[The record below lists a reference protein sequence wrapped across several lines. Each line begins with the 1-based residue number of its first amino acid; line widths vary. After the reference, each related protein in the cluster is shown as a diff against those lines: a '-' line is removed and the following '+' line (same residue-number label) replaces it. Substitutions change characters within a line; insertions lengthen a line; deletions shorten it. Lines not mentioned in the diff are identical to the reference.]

1 MKGSIRILT
10 EASGSLT
17 AAWLLRAIREA
28 GHQPV
33 GSDILEVTPAL
44 CLADD
49 FIRLPSADD
58 PRLWEQTATLLRA
71 HRIDLV
77 IPSLDETLAGWAE
90 RREAFAAA
98 GTQIL
103 ISPSETLAVCQDKWR
118 TYQFFREQGIPTVAT
133 SREQRHPLVKPR
145 FGRGGSGVRIT
156 KEPVDMTGML
166 SQEVAAGFEVTVD
179 ALFNHRGE
187 AVYVVPRRRI
197 GVRDGKSTGG
207 ETFAHAGIERLVRR
221 IGEAL
226 PFHGPINFQCF
237 LDGNTIRFI
246 EINPRIAGGM
256 ALGLAATENWIR
268 VIVEHLLPGK
278 AVTPVPVRYGLRM
291 VRYYAECFI
300 EGASQ

>member
-1 MKGSIRILT
+1 MRILT

-17 AAWLLRAIREA
+17 AAWLMRAIREA

-33 GSDILEVTPAL
+33 GSDILDITPAR

-49 FIRLPSADD
+49 FIRLPPADD
-58 PRLWEQTATLLRA
+58 PRLWEQTAELLRS

-77 IPSLDETLAGWAE
+77 IPSLDESLAGWAE
-90 RREAFAAA
+90 RREAFADA
-98 GTQIL
+98 GTHIL
-103 ISPSETLAVCQDKWR
+103 ISAPETLAVCQDKWR

-133 SREQRHPLVKPR
+133 SREQRYPLVKPR
-145 FGRGGSGVRIT
+145 VGRGGSGVRIT
-156 KEPVDMTGML
+156 DEPVDMTGML
-166 SQEVAAGFEVTVD
+166 SQELAAGFEVTVD
-179 ALFNHRGE
+179 ALFDHRGE
-187 AVYVVPRRRI
+187 AVYIVPRRRI

-207 ETFAHAGIERLVRR
+207 ETFAHEGIERLVRR
-221 IGEAL
+221 MGDAL
-226 PFHGPINFQCF
+226 AFYGPINFQCF
-237 LDGNTIRFI
+237 VDGETIRFI

-268 VIVEHLLPGK
+268 VIVEHLLPRR

-300 EGASQ
+300 ETPDQ